1 MTFIGIFPLCKVL
14 YDFVPVAYRGVVIFV
29 LSLWKLAAKYFIVY
43 ATHDLD
49 DIIPESGAF
58 LVDFF
63 SSLFV
68 SECMSSSGPLYLSFL
83 FIVSDLVQLT
93 LETRELKDNANTL
106 LQLIRQELAGRK
118 HRRSCTPET
127 PQLLAT
133 ILNVIREPG
142 AFPTKSLESARPW
155 ACVPHS
161 LTSEQAEEL
170 HKLEAPRAYCPRNR
184 LLLRTP
190 NGSKTPSPVQVT
202 SLPKQNGSSLVTNV
216 SEKSTKLVLQDPQLL
231 FHCEYLEL
239 LEYVECIIPIQFGS
253 GAVAKYRLLSWWC
266 GRLGHCN
273 CSEYSS
279 AGNGEDDL
287 SRFSSLFFAAQVC
300 LFCNASACIQ
310 TGNPRPV
317 KLLTGIFILISLELQ
332 HSVGA
337 LLFAGGMIHILEL

>member
-1 MTFIGIFPLCKVL
+1 MKKYRRYFQAFMTFIGIFPLCKVL

-190 NGSKTPSPVQVT
+190 NGSKESASIIPTPSPVQVT

-239 LEYVECIIPIQFGS
+239 LDIRR
-253 GAVAKYRLLSWWC
+253 RL
-266 GRLGHCN
+266 
-273 CSEYSS
+273 
-279 AGNGEDDL
+279 
-287 SRFSSLFFAAQVC
+287 
-300 LFCNASACIQ
+300 
-310 TGNPRPV
+310 
-317 KLLTGIFILISLELQ
+317 
-332 HSVGA
+332 
-337 LLFAGGMIHILEL
+337 